1 MKIRLGVMFGGKSV
15 EHEISIISAIQAI
28 GYLDREKYEV
38 VPIYITKSNEFYI
51 GENIGKIE
59 SYTNLKKLLS
69 ESQRVIPVSETN
81 CVKLV
86 RYPMKRFGKNEL
98 DYFDIAFP
106 IVHGTNVED
115 GTLQGYLSMLNVPY
129 VGCDVLSSA
138 VGMDKYVMKT
148 VLKDNGIP
156 VLDCVRFT
164 SKDFDEDSD
173 GVAEKI
179 EKEIGYP
186 VIVKPINLGSS
197 IGISKADNRDKL
209 IDSLETA
216 FCYAE
221 KVLVEKA
228 VENLKEINCSVLGDC
243 EEVEASVCEQPI
255 NDGDILDYEEKYM
268 RNGGAKG
275 SKSGVKLP
283 AKSGGS
289 KGMASLSRKIPADI
303 TDEQRQTIEEYAV
316 KAFKCLGC
324 CGVSRLDFM
333 MNDKTG
339 EIWLNEINTIPG
351 SLAFYLWEPKG
362 VKYAK
367 LLDRMIS
374 LARKRDRQNG
384 NITYAFDTN
393 VLQGVKLGG
402 GSKGS
407 KGSKM

>member
-164 SKDFDEDSD
+164 SRDFDEDSD

-243 EEVEASVCEQPI
+243 EEAEASVCEQPI

-268 RNGGAKG
+268 RNGGSKG
-275 SKSGVKLP
+275 SKTGTKLP

-303 TDEQRQTIEEYAV
+303 TDEQRQTIEHYAV

-362 VKYAK
+362 VKYAE

>member
-1 MKIRLGVMFGGKSV
+1 
-15 EHEISIISAIQAI
+15 
-28 GYLDREKYEV
+28 
-38 VPIYITKSNEFYI
+38 
-51 GENIGKIE
+51 
-59 SYTNLKKLLS
+59 
-69 ESQRVIPVSETN
+69 
-81 CVKLV
+81 
-86 RYPMKRFGKNEL
+86 
-98 DYFDIAFP
+98 
-106 IVHGTNVED
+106 
-115 GTLQGYLSMLNVPY
+115 
-129 VGCDVLSSA
+129 
-138 VGMDKYVMKT
+138 
-148 VLKDNGIP
+148 
-156 VLDCVRFT
+156 
-164 SKDFDEDSD
+164 
-173 GVAEKI
+173 
-179 EKEIGYP
+179 
-186 VIVKPINLGSS
+186 
-197 IGISKADNRDKL
+197 
-209 IDSLETA
+209 
-216 FCYAE
+216 
-221 KVLVEKA
+221 
-228 VENLKEINCSVLGDC
+228 
-243 EEVEASVCEQPI
+243 
-255 NDGDILDYEEKYM
+255 M

-316 KAFKCLGC
+316 KSFKCLGC